1 MPCAVSSRHSFR
13 ALQKKKLLILDL
25 NGVLAD
31 INNDQHSSIWA
42 AGRVRGKLGKYL
54 ALLSP
59 IPSICTDADVACNER
74 C

>member
-31 INNDQHSSIWA
+31 IANVKKPSIRTD
-42 AGRVRGKLGKYL
+42 GLIRGKSGK
-54 ALLSP
+54 
-59 IPSICTDADVACNER
+59 
-74 C
+74 